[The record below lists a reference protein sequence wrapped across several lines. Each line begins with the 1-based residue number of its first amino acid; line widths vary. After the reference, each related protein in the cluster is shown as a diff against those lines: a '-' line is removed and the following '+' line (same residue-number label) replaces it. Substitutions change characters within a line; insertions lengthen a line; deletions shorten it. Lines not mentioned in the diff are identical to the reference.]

1 MVVAGRGYGNAWG
14 CGRGGGGGSER
25 SRIVGPIQAARMY
38 ISSLSVATGREQ
50 LGMRLMYW
58 FFCGTEPS
66 EGQVSS
72 GAHVTPMCGTGP
84 SEFIGSGIHVTQPQM
99 PLNPRA
105 GREQLPHSES
115 RDPSMECSAP
125 NPSLPHLLVP
135 VSAVLWLPEHGKYAS
150 QVVATPGLE
159 GWLGLGQSSSPP
171 GGEGAEGRGK
181 GQVVW
186 ERPAVAW
193 VGG

>member
-1 MVVAGRGYGNAWG
+1 
-14 CGRGGGGGSER
+14 
-25 SRIVGPIQAARMY
+25 
-38 ISSLSVATGREQ
+38 
-50 LGMRLMYW
+50 MRLMYW
-58 FFCGTEPS
+58 LFCGTEPS

-171 GGEGAEGRGK
+171 GGSGQLKMPGAWCASPRFRCAQCVDA
-181 GQVVW
+181 GQAAAVLQFHGEPDLVPVDSSVPP
-186 ERPAVAW
+186 EAVIRMVTAIGQPAVQHLRSQ
-193 VGG
+193 